1 MKENERQGRTA
12 GVGMVADA
20 VGTMAMGGG
29 EVWSA
34 EGEWKER
41 MEGGLLMV
49 EEGDVCEIQ

>member
-1 MKENERQGRTA
+1 
-12 GVGMVADA
+12 MVADA
-20 VGTMAMGGG
+20 GGTVAMGDG

-34 EGEWKER
+34 EGEWEER